1 MTDQR
6 PSSPGPR
13 SAYYLCAWIDP
24 GCGCERSPD
33 VTGSCPI
40 HRPRPSGKVIRPK
53 PGSPADLIAR
63 AKTAGIVVVKSN
75 QKKEI

>member
-6 PSSPGPR
+6 LPDPSQ
-13 SAYYLCAWIDP
+13 ADP
-24 GCGCERSPD
+24 
-33 VTGSCPI
+33 CPPFPHPCNPAI
-40 HRPRPSGKVIRPK
+40 AAQGIRPK